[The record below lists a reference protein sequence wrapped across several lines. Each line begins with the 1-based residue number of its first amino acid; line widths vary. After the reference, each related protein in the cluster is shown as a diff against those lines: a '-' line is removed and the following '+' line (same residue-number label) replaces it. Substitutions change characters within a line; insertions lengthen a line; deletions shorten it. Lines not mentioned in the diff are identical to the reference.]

1 MLHPLFFFLC
11 NGVAPHAVCALQAA
25 LLLGMGIVPDTAN
38 RMAQT
43 AEQLAP
49 VSDRH
54 FHLKATVT
62 ASAAKGLHKK
72 FLKSFFSNRAAK
84 QEFVQTLVSDEKV
97 KL

>member
-1 MLHPLFFFLC
+1 M
-11 NGVAPHAVCALQAA
+11 GV
-25 LLLGMGIVPDTAN
+25 IPDSPN

-62 ASAAKGLHKK
+62 ASAAKGLHKN
-72 FLKSFFSNRAAK
+72 FIKSFFSRRTAK
-84 QEFVQTLVSDEKV
+84 QEFIQTLISDEKV
-97 KL
+97 QRRFVQ